1 MTIQQ
6 AYNLVTDEY
15 GSNLDTNVT
24 SGYFSGIIQFNENQL
39 VEVYINADKIKIE
52 LISDILTDKQ
62 IEVIDIITKDLQ
74 NDIIE
79 DIQDAKDVEDT
90 RNSLNNY
97 LNSQAL

>member
-6 AYNLVTDEY
+6 AYNLVTDEH
-15 GSNLDTNVT
+15 GNKLDTNVT
-24 SGYFSGIIQFNENQL
+24 SGYFSGIIRFNEAKL
-39 VEVYINADKIKIE
+39 VEVYINANKIKIE
-52 LISDILTDKQ
+52 LVSDILTDEQ

-79 DIQDAKDVEDT
+79 DIQDTKDVEDT

>member
-15 GSNLDTNVT
+15 GCKLNTNVT
-24 SGYFSGIIQFNENQL
+24 SGYFSGIIQFNEDQL
-39 VEVYINADKIKIE
+39 VEVYINADKIEIE
-52 LISDILTDKQ
+52 LISDILTNKQ
-62 IEVIDIITKDLQ
+62 IEILDIITKDLQ

-79 DIQDAKDVEDT
+79 DIQDAKDIEDT

>member
-15 GSNLDTNVT
+15 GNKLNTNVT
-24 SGYFSGIIQFNENQL
+24 SGYFSGIIQFNEDQL

-79 DIQDAKDVEDT
+79 DIQDAKDIEDT